1 MSIFNIITLLG
12 GLALFLYGMR
22 VMGDGLKE
30 GSTDTLKSVLE
41 KVTNNPIKGFLV
53 GMLMTAIIQSST
65 ATIVI
70 TSGLVGAGIL
80 TLHQSVGII
89 LGANVGTTITG
100 QIIRLLDIDAS
111 GSSWLNIFKPST
123 LAPIAAVIGIIC
135 IMFLNNN
142 KAKVKTIGTV
152 AMGFGILFTGLLT
165 MTSAVEPLS
174 QDPAFTNLFVKFG
187 DNPFLAY
194 LVGVAV
200 AFVLQS
206 SSATIGILQ
215 AFSIT
220 GALTFKATYPIIIG
234 VYLGDCVTTAMV
246 CSIGAKADAKRT
258 GAIHIMF
265 NLCETI
271 LVFLGVTIL
280 HKVGALDGIWN
291 ATMNSGLIANTHTVF
306 NLTCALLLM
315 PLAGVYEKLS
325 MKIIPDDKK
334 IGTSIDNEIAMLDEK
349 LYASPALALNSAREA
364 IKAMA
369 KMAQEAVVNAMNEF
383 DEFSQEAIDVINQ
396 NEDSIDRLADAVDNY
411 LIGLGTHVPNGRN
424 NDILNYYM
432 QCFSEFERIGDLAV
446 NLTENASE
454 IHEKGASFTPQAQN
468 ELLVLSN
475 ALRDILS
482 NTYEAFSNSDFEAAR
497 KIEPVEEVVDDLVS
511 VLKANHTRR
520 LREGRC
526 NMYSGLIFL
535 DALVNI
541 ERIADQ
547 CSNIGIYTLALTDE
561 HVMQSHHDYIHE
573 LHQGNDEFFNEQYKT
588 KHDYYFNALGMAER
602 TE

>member
-1 MSIFNIITLLG
+1 MSIFNIITLFG

-89 LGANVGTTITG
+89 LGANVGTTVTG
-100 QIIRLLDIDAS
+100 QIIRLLDINAS
-111 GSSWLNIFKPST
+111 GSSWLNLFKPST

-174 QDPAFTNLFVKFG
+174 QDPAFTNLFIKFG

-265 NLCETI
+265 NLCETV

-280 HKVGALDGIWN
+280 HKAGALDGIWN

-334 IGTSIDNEIAMLDEK
+334 IGTNIDAELSMLDEK
-349 LYASPALALNSAREA
+349 LYASPALALNSARGA

-369 KMAQEAVVNAMNEF
+369 KMAQEAVINAMNEF
-383 DEFSQEAIDVINQ
+383 DEFSQEAIDVINE
-396 NEDSIDRLADAVDNY
+396 NEDNIDRLADAVDNY
-411 LIGLGTHVPNGRN
+411 LVGLGTHVPNGRN

-475 ALRDILS
+475 ALRDILL
-482 NTYEAFSNSDFEAAR
+482 NTYAAFSHSDFEAAR
-497 KIEPVEEVVDDLVS
+497 KIEPVEEVVDDLVG
-511 VLKANHTRR
+511 VLRANHTRR

-526 NMYSGLIFL
+526 NMYSGLVFL
-535 DALVNI
+535 DVLVNV

-547 CSNIGIYTLALTDE
+547 CSNVGIYTLALTDE

-573 LHQGNDEFFNEQYKT
+573 LHQGNDEFFNEEYRT
-588 KHDYYFNALGMAER
+588 KHDYYFNALSMAER